1 MSDEKRRSDQAKDYP
16 NLASPIQLLAIADV
30 WIFTPRRFED
40 ERGWFSETFNAET
53 LRSALGGA
61 VFVQDNQSLS
71 HVRGT
76 LRGLHFQHPPRAQD
90 KLVRVLRGSILD
102 VAVDI
107 RRTSPTFGQW
117 VSAVLS
123 AQNGAQL
130 FVPKGFA
137 HGFVTLEPDTEVLYK
152 VSDYYSREHEEGIVW
167 DDPSIA
173 IDWTLEPREISM
185 SERDRAFPS
194 FGALGA
200 HF

>member
-1 MSDEKRRSDQAKDYP
+1 VSDEKRPAGQAKDHP
-16 NLASPIQLLAIADV
+16 NITSPIQPLAIADV
-30 WIFTPRRFED
+30 WLFTPRRFED

-53 LRSALGGA
+53 LRIAIGGA

-71 HVRGT
+71 RVRGT
-76 LRGLHFQHPPRAQD
+76 LRGLHFQRPPRAQD

-107 RRTSPTFGQW
+107 RRSSPTFGQW

-123 AQNGAQL
+123 AQNGVQL

-173 IDWTLEPREISM
+173 IDWTLEQREISM

-194 FGALGA
+194 FAALGA